1 MNTQDIISNFRGQ
14 KVLVIGDIM
23 LDRYITG
30 SVERVSPEAPVPVL
44 KVSEEFQS
52 PGGAANVALNLKSL
66 GAKVSLVGVTGADR
80 DGGLLKEEIKR
91 SGLSTKGIVRDKSAD
106 TTVKTRLIASNQQVV
121 RIDNESVRD
130 ISSQAEKALIQKI
143 QKACGKDTAAIIISD
158 YAKGALTD
166 RVLSSIIKLAK
177 KSGILTVVDPKGDD
191 FTKYSGADVLTPN
204 KAEAQGASGVQIV
217 DDKSLTQAARSIMKL
232 SGSGAVLITR
242 GRDGVSFM
250 KKGGKLGTVSS
261 EAKDVYDVTGAGDTA
276 VSAFTLAYAVSKDLA
291 ESVRIANSAAGIAVG
306 KLGASQVDDQELLSS
321 ISNPAGQQSKI
332 YSRENLAKKLSAHR
346 SNGDKVVFTNG
357 CFDLFHTGHLKLLTE
372 AARLGDALIV
382 AINSD
387 SSVKRLKG
395 KGRPFVNEADRARL
409 LTALDCVTYLTVFSE
424 DTPLELIEKLK
435 PDVLVKGGDY
445 DERDIVGGEFVR
457 QNGGTV
463 ETIPLVQGIS
473 TTSIAGKIKNSK

>member
-1 MNTQDIISNFRGQ
+1 MNTEEIINRFRGLR
-14 KVLVIGDIM
+14 VVVVGDIM
-23 LDRYITG
+23 LDSYING
-30 SVERVSPEAPVPVL
+30 NVERVSPEAPVPVL

-52 PGGAANVALNLKSL
+52 PGGAANVALNLKAL
-66 GAKVSLVGVTGADR
+66 GAKVSLIGITGSDPEGDSLR
-80 DGGLLKEEIKR
+80 EEIKR
-91 SGLSTKGIVRDKSAD
+91 SGLSTSGIVRDRSAD
-106 TTVKTRLIASNQQVV
+106 TTVKTRLIASNQQIV
-121 RIDNESVRD
+121 RIDKENVQD
-130 ISSQAEKALIQKI
+130 ISAQVEKSVIQKVESAL
-143 QKACGKDTAAIIISD
+143 KSDPGAVIISD
-158 YAKGALTD
+158 YAKGALTN
-166 RVLSSIIKLAK
+166 RILSSIIRLTK
-177 KSGILTVVDPKGDD
+177 KKDILTVVDPKGAD

-204 KAEAQGASGVQIV
+204 KAEAQEASGVKIV
-217 DDKSLTQAARSIMKL
+217 DQKSLTLAARNIIKQ
-232 SGSGAVLITR
+232 SGSKAVLITR

-250 KKGGKLGTVSS
+250 KKGGKLGTVKS

-276 VSAFTLAYAVSKDLA
+276 VSVFTLAYAISKDLS
-291 ESVRIANSAAGIAVG
+291 ESVKLANSAAGIAVG
-306 KLGASQVDDQELLSS
+306 KLGASQVDAGELEYSLSNS
-321 ISNPAGQQSKI
+321 GGPESKI

-424 DTPLELIEKLK
+424 DTPLELIQKLR

-445 DERDIVGGEFVR
+445 DNKEIVGGEFVR
-457 QNGGTV
+457 KNGGSV
-463 ETIPLVQGIS
+463 ETIPLVDGIS
-473 TTSIAGKIKNSK
+473 TTSLAKRIKKG

>member
-1 MNTQDIISNFRGQ
+1 MNTEEIINKFRGLR
-14 KVLVIGDIM
+14 VVVVGDIM

-30 SVERVSPEAPVPVL
+30 NVERVSPEAPVPVL

-52 PGGAANVALNLKSL
+52 PGGAANVALNLKAM
-66 GAKVSLVGVTGADR
+66 GAKVTLIGVTGTDR
-80 DGGLLKEEIKR
+80 EGDLLIDEIKS
-91 SGLSTKGIVRDKSAD
+91 SGISTTGILRDKSAN
-106 TTVKTRLIASNQQVV
+106 TTVKTRLIASNQQIV
-121 RIDNESVRD
+121 RIDKESVQE
-130 ISSQAEKALIQKI
+130 ISPQAEKSVIQKVENAF
-143 QKACGKDTAAIIISD
+143 KSDPGAIIISD

-166 RVLSSIIKLAK
+166 RVLKNIIKLARK
-177 KSGILTVVDPKGDD
+177 KRILTVVDPKGTD

-204 KAEAQGASGVQIV
+204 KGEAEAASGAKIT
-217 DDKSLTQAARSIMKL
+217 DDKSLIQAARNIIKL
-232 SGSGAVLITR
+232 SGSNAVLITR

-276 VSAFTLAYAVSKDLA
+276 VSVFTLAYAVSKDLG
-291 ESVRIANSAAGIAVG
+291 ESVKLANSAAGIAVG
-306 KLGASQVDDQELLSS
+306 KLGASQVDTGELEYSLS
-321 ISNPAGQQSKI
+321 NLGGPVSKI

-346 SNGDKVVFTNG
+346 SNGDQVVFTNG

-372 AARLGDALIV
+372 AAALGDALVV

-395 KGRPFVNEADRARL
+395 KGRPFVNESDRARL

-424 DTPLELIEKLK
+424 DTPLELIKKLK

-445 DERDIVGGEFVR
+445 NAEDIVGGEFVR
-457 QNGGTV
+457 KNGGSV
-463 ETIPLVQGIS
+463 ETIPLVDGIS